1 MHFIIP
7 FSYGSMCDSRLLA
20 LRNVHSVIAAQCNYE
35 DGKDRGRVLSKLH
48 VCSLILAFFF
58 FAMVIVP
65 FPADADMLNL
75 NVRT

>member
-7 FSYGSMCDSRLLA
+7 FSYGSICDSRLLA
-20 LRNVHSVIAAQCNYE
+20 LRYVNSLIAAQCNYE

-58 FAMVIVP
+58 AMAIVP